1 MLQLTDIA
9 IPRML
14 LQLQLGSFG
23 KGKRSLVV
31 LLGKTLY
38 EEFCQ
43 RDDIFL
49 PFTQRRYFEVKRY
62 PRSSFRD
69 IMKRSADGD

>member
-1 MLQLTDIA
+1 MRISQHTPVANNHRLLNGMLQLTDIA

-14 LQLQLGSFG
+14 LLLQLGSLG

-38 EEFCQ
+38 EEVC
-43 RDDIFL
+43 
-49 PFTQRRYFEVKRY
+49 
-62 PRSSFRD
+62 
-69 IMKRSADGD
+69 